1 MTESHVLEVAI
12 FKAKPDSN
20 ISQLREHLR
29 ETLRSF
35 PGLLEFCGYCPLGDG
50 QYADLVKWDS
60 FYSAKAAA
68 AAFEAG
74 DPRFLPYM
82 EAIEEVVF
90 MGHFQPETLND

>member
-1 MTESHVLEVAI
+1 MTDNHVLEIAI
-12 FKAKPDSN
+12 FKAKPGAD
-20 ISQLREHLR
+20 IDQLRKQLQ

-35 PGLLEFCGYCPLGDG
+35 SGLLGFYGYRPLDNN

-60 FYSAKAAA
+60 LHNAKKAA

-74 DPRFLPYM
+74 DPRLLPYL

-90 MGHFQPETLND
+90 MGHFQTNISA